1 MPRLLFE
8 KTGNAIWI
16 SHLDLMR
23 LFQRSFKRAGLH
35 LKHSQGFS
43 PRPLVAIALPLSV
56 GVESKCELLDFDL
69 EGELG
74 PNDEIMERLNA
85 ALVEGVTVRQVYD
98 NGAKIKHLAYLSCVV
113 SLEYDAGIPQ
123 DAANQIQALF
133 AQEQLIVTKKGKN
146 GTVEQDIIPMIKK
159 LEVVEAAS
167 NTLEL
172 HALVCC
178 QNPSLNPAQLS
189 AAITAYLP
197 ELTPDFSKCCRVE
210 IYDSEEKI
218 FR

>member
-69 EGELG
+69 DGEHV
-74 PNDEIMERLNA
+74 PNDEIMERLND

-159 LEVVEAAS
+159 LEVVEADS

-172 HALVCC
+172 HAQVCC
-178 QNPSLNPAQLS
+178 QNPSLNPTQLS

-210 IYDSEEKI
+210 IFDSEEKI

>member
-69 EGELG
+69 EGELV

>member
-8 KTGNAIWI
+8 KSGNAIWI

-69 EGELG
+69 DGEHV
-74 PNDEIMERLNA
+74 PNDEIMERLND
-85 ALVEGVTVRQVYD
+85 ALVEGVTVRQVYG

-123 DAANQIQALF
+123 GAANQIQALF

-159 LEVVEAAS
+159 LEVSEVDS

-178 QNPSLNPAQLS
+178 QNPSLNPTQLS

>member
-1 MPRLLFE
+1 
-8 KTGNAIWI
+8 
-16 SHLDLMR
+16 MR

-69 EGELG
+69 EGELV

-159 LEVVEAAS
+159 LEVVEADS

-172 HALVCC
+172 HAQVCC
-178 QNPSLNPAQLS
+178 QNPSLNPTQLS

>member
-43 PRPLVAIALPLSV
+43 PRPLVAIALPPSV

-69 EGELG
+69 DGEHV
-74 PNDEIMERLNA
+74 PNDEIMERLND

-159 LEVVEAAS
+159 LEVVEADS

-172 HALVCC
+172 HAQVCC
-178 QNPSLNPAQLS
+178 QNPSLNPTQLS

-210 IYDSEEKI
+210 IFDSEEKI

>member
-69 EGELG
+69 DGEHV
-74 PNDEIMERLNA
+74 PNDEIMERLND

-159 LEVVEAAS
+159 LEVVEADS

-172 HALVCC
+172 HAQVCC